1 MKKIPLLFILF
12 FLSIHTFSETVVIK
26 PKATFVGVKK
36 KGDTYTAQTLSGGI
50 LLGTK
55 NEETG
60 RGYLEF
66 DLKGKIPSGA
76 NINFAEIRLSSKS
89 SEPLGSFGGKIR
101 LERAGRGLNFA
112 GSSEWNQIKTIGIS
126 GDYSGIELSYA
137 NPSTVQNFA
146 GELIISGVKDGIG
159 KEAAFM
165 INHTS
170 ENGSKYVYLDGA
182 DDKIIL
188 TVTYTTDTTTPT
200 NPSSSNPT
208 KIEGDSILSYDEVY
222 KFMAVPAGPTLNW
235 TWDNNI
241 LQYISYTG
249 TSVSLKPYSE
259 FVGFKKTSIS
269 CSYSFTAPWG
279 ERLNGK
285 LTKDV
290 IVGGTNFIR
299 TASTIV
305 CSGDN
310 VEYNTPNIDLL
321 PGAIINWIAKD
332 NMSLVS
338 GQGTATAKFKAQGN
352 GKGIVGVEIKWKGK
366 TFISE
371 DNIWVGTPNAPTGLN
386 GFSKT
391 FNSNS
396 RYIFNVDPL
405 VVGATSYKWEVSGGK
420 IVGPIL
426 GATDGSGITVETDA
440 AIGTKPKYLD
450 VKVYAVNKCGTS
462 TFLYKTGTIK
472 PADGGSVITRASILS
487 DSEFTPQSIKVYN
500 LSGAIVHSQ
509 DNLSGDFDIKSTTL
523 PDGIYIIEKS
533 DGKERQS
540 EKVILK
546 R

>member
-290 IVGGTNFIR
+290 IVGGTNFIK

-305 CSGDN
+305 CAGDN

-371 DNIWVGTPNAPTGLN
+371 DNIWAGTPNAPTKIIGLESN
-386 GFSKT
+386 NKEFDPKFTYPFSV
-391 FNSNS
+391 
-396 RYIFNVDPL
+396 IEVD
-405 VVGATSYKWEVSGGK
+405 GATSYNWVVSGGQ
-420 IVGPIL
+420 IVGNSD
-426 GATDGSGITVETDA
+426 GASIKVRTNATTGGRIGLLDITVS
-440 AIGTKPKYLD
+440 
-450 VKVYAVNKCGTS
+450 AVNVCGKGQS
-462 TFLYKTGTIK
+462 LHRYGTI
-472 PADGGSVITRASILS
+472 RASGSENVKLRSVLS
-487 DSEFTPQSIKVYN
+487 DSEFTPQSIKVYS
-500 LSGAIVHSQ
+500 LSGSIVYSN

>member
-1 MKKIPLLFILF
+1 M
-12 FLSIHTFSETVVIK
+12 SIHTFSETVVIK

-76 NINFAEIRLSSKS
+76 KINFAEIRLSSKS

-126 GDYSGIELSYA
+126 GDYSGIELSYT

-208 KIEGDSILSYDEVY
+208 KIEGDSILSYDEIY

-269 CSYSFTAPWG
+269 CSYSITAPWG

-290 IVGGTNFIR
+290 IVGGTNFAQ
-299 TASTIV
+299 TTINIACV
-305 CSGDN
+305 GEN
-310 VEYNTPNIDLL
+310 VEYKI
-321 PGAIINWIAKD
+321 PGIEFMQDAVINWTPKE
-332 NMSLVS
+332 NVSLIS
-338 GQGTATAKFKAQGN
+338 GQGTATAKFKTKGN
-352 GKGIVGVEIKWKGK
+352 GKAVVKVDVKWGGK
-366 TFISE
+366 TFTSE
-371 DNIWVGTPNAPTGLN
+371 NNFWVGPPAFLSNGAQGAYSTDAVLKRKRIVYRNADIGGLDSTYCPTWKN
-386 GFSKT
+386 ESPGFAT
-391 FNSNS
+391 ISNS
-396 RYIFNVDPL
+396 CYDLL
-405 VVGATSYKWEVSGGK
+405 VTF
-420 IVGPIL
+420 
-426 GATDGSGITVETDA
+426 
-440 AIGTKPKYLD
+440 KPKVTGTVDL
-450 VKVYAVNKCGTS
+450 VGTFTNKCGS
-462 TFLYKTGTIK
+462 SNLYFT
-472 PADGGSVITRASILS
+472 VEILS
-487 DSEFTPQSIKVYN
+487 SNNLRSDTFKSKLDTDLINDGNFIPQSIKVYN

-509 DNLSGDFDIKSTTL
+509 DNLFGDFDIKSTTL

-533 DGKERQS
+533 DGKEKQS

>member
-1 MKKIPLLFILF
+1 MKKIPVLFILF

-290 IVGGTNFIR
+290 IVGGTNFIK

-305 CSGDN
+305 CAGDN

-371 DNIWVGTPNAPTGLN
+371 DNIWVGMPSAPTQIIGLEDEV
-386 GFSKT
+386 T
-391 FNSNS
+391 FTPSS
-396 RYIFNVDPL
+396 SYVFKAIGSI
-405 VVGATSYKWEVSGGK
+405 GATEYEWIVTGGT
-420 IVGPIL
+420 IL
-426 GATDGSGITVETDA
+426 MENNKQLVTIKMDALGKKEKFKPFEITLFA
-440 AIGTKPKYLD
+440 K
-450 VKVYAVNKCGTS
+450 NKCGRSLPIIRSGGITS
-462 TFLYKTGTIK
+462 
-472 PADGGSVITRASILS
+472 GGDDYEPYRLRNNIL
-487 DSEFTPQSIKVYN
+487 DSEFTPQSIKIYN